1 MKTCIRQDGDGKLT
15 KVNVAH
21 IQFQHT
27 KQIRDDKAPVYIT
40 LPTDYKIKGLVK
52 FVFVFAC

>member
-1 MKTCIRQDGDGKLT
+1 MRWKSNKL
-15 KVNVAH
+15 KQNIDVAH
-21 IQFQHT
+21 IQFKHT